1 MKEDKIKPSFITMTF
16 QVEVEFFQNGKH
28 DLETSMK
35 IAQNLAMHSNY
46 VTVEEGIHVK
56 KIAKTEPKFFY
67 QTNIQK

>member
-1 MKEDKIKPSFITMTF
+1 MKPSFVTMTF

-28 DLETSMK
+28 DLETSME
-35 IAQNLAMHSNY
+35 IAQDLAMHSNY

-56 KIAKTEPKFFY
+56 RIAKTEPKFVY